1 MTCTAADVVGI
12 LSGRGAGNSGLNSD
26 AQLLVRE
33 GLARQHHIPVIAC
46 MTPNDSLHRGIIPSG
61 PPLGEWAASQ

>member
-33 GLARQHHIPVIAC
+33 GLARHILVI
-46 MTPNDSLHRGIIPSG
+46 LGIDH
-61 PPLGEWAASQ
+61 LE